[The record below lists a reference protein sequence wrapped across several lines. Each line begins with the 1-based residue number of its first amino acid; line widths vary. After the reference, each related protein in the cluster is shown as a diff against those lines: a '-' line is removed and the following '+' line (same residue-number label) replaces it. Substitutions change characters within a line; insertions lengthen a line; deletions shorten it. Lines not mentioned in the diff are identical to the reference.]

1 MQFPSPSRTHFARF
15 IMKKVII
22 FFTMAG
28 VSFNGNENE
37 EKSVIQSGQYPM
49 EQKPPHVI

>member
-1 MQFPSPSRTHFARF
+1 MQSLSPSRTHFARF
-15 IMKKVII
+15 IMKKSNNV
-22 FFTMAG
+22 FTMAG